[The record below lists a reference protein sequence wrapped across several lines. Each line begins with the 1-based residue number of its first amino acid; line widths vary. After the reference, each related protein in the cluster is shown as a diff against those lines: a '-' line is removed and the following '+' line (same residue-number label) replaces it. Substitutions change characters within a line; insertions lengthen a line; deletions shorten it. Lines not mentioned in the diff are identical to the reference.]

1 MKYLWHSGKRDNI
14 PTSIYTDFNLV
25 ETPMYMQEAW
35 RSARGNEPSWAV
47 GWRYLFEGLVP
58 CSLNFSSL
66 CPDPAPAQKTRS
78 WGSRGVCSPGVHG
91 PWWTPAHLPC
101 DICCWRH
108 VHSEAPRL
116 AWGPLWVSARGQG
129 LCARSSKCERCS
141 EVQRETRGLRPEAS
155 SPAATH
161 RQGHRGAPLLTR
173 NPSLPSREP
182 ASHPRPQRGSRTYTA
197 DS

>member
-25 ETPMYMQEAW
+25 ETPVHVQGAW

-47 GWRYLFEGLVP
+47 GWRCLLEGLVP

-66 CPDPAPAQKTRS
+66 CPDPTPAQKTRS
-78 WGSRGVCSPGVHG
+78 WGSQGVCSPGVHG

-116 AWGPLWVSARGQG
+116 AQGHCGWVCGDRAYVRGRQSVRGVQRCKERHVVRGQKSA
-129 LCARSSKCERCS
+129 LLLPRTDRDTEEPRS
-141 EVQRETRGLRPEAS
+141 
-155 SPAATH
+155 
-161 RQGHRGAPLLTR
+161 
-173 NPSLPSREP
+173 
-182 ASHPRPQRGSRTYTA
+182 
-197 DS
+197 